1 MKKELKLPK
10 PVETY
15 IRAINAGDTDV
26 LTPASPR
33 MPLSKTSDG
42 KFVASLRSK
51 NGPIRR
57 SSRLMS
63 RWTLGSSRA

>member
-15 IRAINAGDTDV
+15 IRAINAGDTDAF
-26 LTPASPR
+26 PASLP
-33 MPLSKTSDG
+33 MPSSKTWG
-42 KFVASLRSK
+42 GNFAASLRSK